1 MIFSFVFIFPLLLFF
16 VFPQKLHLLKKN
28 FGIKKIQF
36 TLGLLSLV
44 VAVQFLNNA
53 SSVFGWSFLNRN
65 FVLLFWMLSLFVWLV
80 FLFFPFWQKDRL
92 QNITKFTVGKILAS
106 LFCLFSI
113 FYLVQ
118 GLGDKSLGGTIDV
131 LLPAAKNG
139 YLKHEDFVSREEL
152 ESLQWLSSI
161 EQALAMAQTED
172 KNIFVDF
179 SGKSCL
185 NCRWME
191 QNIFPT
197 KEVFTKLK
205 NNFILVRLYTDRG
218 KDAKKNLAL
227 QQNRFGNVALPLYVL
242 LSKDNLLLKQKAG
255 VLKKEKFLTF
265 LTL

>member
-1 MIFSFVFIFPLLLFF
+1 MENK
-16 VFPQKLHLLKKN
+16 QK
-28 FGIKKIQF
+28 
-36 TLGLLSLV
+36 SE
-44 VAVQFLNNA
+44 
-53 SSVFGWSFLNRN
+53 
-65 FVLLFWMLSLFVWLV
+65 
-80 FLFFPFWQKDRL
+80 
-92 QNITKFTVGKILAS
+92 IT
-106 LFCLFSI
+106 I

>member
-1 MIFSFVFIFPLLLFF
+1 MVASVNGYWFYPVLGLMIFSFVFIFPLLLFF

-205 NNFILVRLYTDRG
+205 EQFYDS
-218 KDAKKNLAL
+218 KKTIQRRYLRCLKIAL
-227 QQNRFGNVALPLYVL
+227 LPL
-242 LSKDNLLLKQKAG
+242 KTKAL
-255 VLKKEKFLTF
+255 V
-265 LTL
+265 

>member
-1 MIFSFVFIFPLLLFF
+1 
-16 VFPQKLHLLKKN
+16 
-28 FGIKKIQF
+28 
-36 TLGLLSLV
+36 
-44 VAVQFLNNA
+44 
-53 SSVFGWSFLNRN
+53 
-65 FVLLFWMLSLFVWLV
+65 MLSLFVWLV

-118 GLGDKSLGGTIDV
+118 GLGDKSLGGTIASYY
-131 LLPAAKNG
+131 LAKNG

-179 SGKSCL
+179 SGKSL

-197 KEVFTKLK
+197 T
-205 NNFILVRLYTDRG
+205 
-218 KDAKKNLAL
+218 
-227 QQNRFGNVALPLYVL
+227 
-242 LSKDNLLLKQKAG
+242 
-255 VLKKEKFLTF
+255 KEKK
-265 LTL
+265 

>member
-1 MIFSFVFIFPLLLFF
+1 MVFFEY
-16 VFPQKLHLLKKN
+16 
-28 FGIKKIQF
+28 
-36 TLGLLSLV
+36 
-44 VAVQFLNNA
+44 
-53 SSVFGWSFLNRN
+53 

-205 NNFILVRLYTDRG
+205 NKITIQKRPS
-218 KDAKKNLAL
+218 KDATC
-227 QQNRFGNVALPLYVL
+227 VV
-242 LSKDNLLLKQKAG
+242 
-255 VLKKEKFLTF
+255 
-265 LTL
+265 

>member
-1 MIFSFVFIFPLLLFF
+1 MLLKGQASQKYWFLKIALAGILFTLTTLSCTFPFVGTLLVASVNGYWFYPVLGLMIFSFVFIFPLLLFF

-139 YLKHEDFVSREEL
+139 K
-152 ESLQWLSSI
+152 Q
-161 EQALAMAQTED
+161 
-172 KNIFVDF
+172 
-179 SGKSCL
+179 
-185 NCRWME
+185 
-191 QNIFPT
+191 T
-197 KEVFTKLK
+197 KET
-205 NNFILVRLYTDRG
+205 
-218 KDAKKNLAL
+218 
-227 QQNRFGNVALPLYVL
+227 
-242 LSKDNLLLKQKAG
+242 S
-255 VLKKEKFLTF
+255 
-265 LTL
+265 